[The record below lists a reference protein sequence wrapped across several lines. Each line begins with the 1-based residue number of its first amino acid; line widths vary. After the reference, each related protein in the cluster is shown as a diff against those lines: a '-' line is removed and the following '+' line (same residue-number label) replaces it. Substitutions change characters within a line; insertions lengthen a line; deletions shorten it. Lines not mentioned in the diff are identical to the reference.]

1 MPASKRPDGR
11 RADQLRPVRI
21 QPGFVRSADGSCLIE
36 LGGTRV
42 ICTASFSPGVK
53 RWREGNGL
61 GWVTAEY
68 GMLPAS
74 TGRRKARPASG
85 PDSRAVEIQRLIGRT
100 LRNVVRFERLGENT
114 ITIDCDVL
122 EADGGTRTA
131 AITGGYVA
139 LALAAKKATA
149 RGACRRGVVS
159 DAVAAVSVGIDGG
172 RAVLDL
178 NYIEDA
184 RADVDMN
191 VAMTGAGAFI
201 EIQGTGERNGFNQAQ
216 LARMLALAGRG
227 IRRLLAVQRQALG
240 QRTRR

>member
-1 MPASKRPDGR
+1 MPASKRPDQR
-11 RADQLRPVRI
+11 RVDQLRPVRI
-21 QPGFVRSADGSCLIE
+21 QPGYVRSADGSCLIE

-53 RWREGNGL
+53 AWRKGSGL

-74 TGRRKARPASG
+74 TGRRKARPGSR
-85 PDSRAVEIQRLIGRT
+85 PDSRGVEIQRLIGRT

-139 LALAAKKATA
+139 LALAARRAA
-149 RGACRRGVVS
+149 EQGACRRGVLS

-172 RAVLDL
+172 RAILDL
-178 NYIEDA
+178 DYVEDS
-184 RADVDMN
+184 RAEVDMN
-191 VAMTGAGAFI
+191 VAMNGAGAFI
-201 EIQGTGERNGFNQAQ
+201 EIQGTGERNGFNQVQ
-216 LARMLALAGRG
+216 LARMLALAGKG
-227 IRRLLAVQRQALG
+227 IRRLLSVQRQALG